1 MANSKSDPIQTF
13 CEERKERI
21 ASYMCDASFQRM
33 SQDWVAEAFRK
44 QFMYNFEALGRPIIQ
59 LPADIIAI
67 SELIWEVKPDI
78 VVETG
83 IAHGGSIIHSA
94 SQLAILDMCDA
105 IEKGE
110 SFDPRSPARKVIA
123 VDIDI
128 RPHNRAALEA
138 HPMISRIDLLEGSSL
153 SDAIINDVYDRVDES
168 ARVLVILDSNHTHDH
183 VLGEL
188 RAYAPLVSNG
198 SYCAVFD
205 TVIEDL
211 PVDFFSNR
219 PWNPGDSPQ
228 SAIREFINE
237 CQKEGLNDRF
247 GNAIFFE
254 VDHARS
260 GKLLITAAPG
270 GFLRRYDAD

>member
-1 MANSKSDPIQTF
+1 MAKSKSDPIQSF
-13 CEERKERI
+13 CEERNERI
-21 ASYMCDASFQRM
+21 AAYSGDASFQKM
-33 SQDWVAEAFRK
+33 SQEWVTEAFRK
-44 QFMYNFEALGRPIIQ
+44 QYMYNFEAMGRPIIQ
-59 LPADIIAI
+59 FPADIIAV

-83 IAHGGSIIHSA
+83 IAHGGSVIHSA
-94 SQLAILDMCDA
+94 SQLALLDMCDA
-105 IEKGE
+105 IETGD
-110 SFDPRSPARKVIA
+110 SFDPAAPARKVIA

-138 HPMISRIDLLEGSSL
+138 HPMIARINLLEGSSL
-153 SDAIINDVYDRVDES
+153 SDEIINDVYDLVGEN

-211 PVDFFSNR
+211 PVNFFANR

-228 SAIREFINE
+228 TAIGEFIDE
-237 CQKEGLNDRF
+237 CQNESLKDRF
-247 GNAIFFE
+247 GKTVRFE
-254 VDHARS
+254 IDHSRS
-260 GKLLITAAPG
+260 DKLMITAAPG
-270 GFLRRYDAD
+270 GFLRRSDHD